1 MIAPRVSFI
10 PLFGG
15 SDSLAVLEREARMI
29 ALKAREPSQ
38 KGAQMGLVLAG
49 GVLVAFAWAAGV
61 QTAEPKPSA
70 CDAMVGVWE
79 YLPPSAPGHAV
90 IGRGGSKYVG
100 VFYNT
105 VPASDAPRTAPSTDA
120 EKAILYSRGGP
131 GAWEY
136 TCEASAGKLR
146 LKLRWLFSSYSPAL
160 VGSEGTLEVEPDGNA
175 AKWWSIGPNGERG
188 AMGAGRLLK

>member
-1 MIAPRVSFI
+1 
-10 PLFGG
+10 
-15 SDSLAVLEREARMI
+15 
-29 ALKAREPSQ
+29 
-38 KGAQMGLVLAG
+38 MGLVLAR
-49 GVLVAFAWAAGV
+49 GVLAAVAWAAGG
-61 QTAEPKPSA
+61 QAAEPKPSA

-90 IGRGGSKYVG
+90 IGKVESKYVG

-105 VPASDAPRTAPSTDA
+105 VPASDAPRIAPSTDA
-120 EKAILYSRGGP
+120 EKAILYSRGGA

-146 LKLRWLFSSYSPAL
+146 LKVRWLFSSYSPEL
-160 VGSEGTLEVEPDGNA
+160 VGSEATVEVEPDGNA

>member
-1 MIAPRVSFI
+1 
-10 PLFGG
+10 
-15 SDSLAVLEREARMI
+15 
-29 ALKAREPSQ
+29 
-38 KGAQMGLVLAG
+38 MGLVLAR
-49 GVLVAFAWAAGV
+49 GVLAAVTWTAGM
-61 QTAEPKPSA
+61 QAAEPKVSA

-90 IGRGGSKYVG
+90 IGKVESKYVG

-105 VPASDAPRTAPSTDA
+105 VPASDAPRIAPSTDV
-120 EKAILYSRGGP
+120 EKAILYSRGGA

-146 LKLRWLFSSYSPAL
+146 LKLRWLFSSYSPEL
-160 VGSEGTLEVEPDGNA
+160 VGSEATLEVEPDGNA
-175 AKWWSIGPNGERG
+175 AKWWPIGPNGERG

>member
-1 MIAPRVSFI
+1 
-10 PLFGG
+10 
-15 SDSLAVLEREARMI
+15 
-29 ALKAREPSQ
+29 
-38 KGAQMGLVLAG
+38 MGLVLAG
-49 GVLVAFAWAAGV
+49 GVLAAVAWAAGG
-61 QTAEPKPSA
+61 QAAEPKSSA

-90 IGRGGSKYVG
+90 IGKVESKYVG

-120 EKAILYSRGGP
+120 EKAILYSRGGA

-146 LKLRWLFSSYSPAL
+146 LKLRWLFSSYSPEL
-160 VGSEGTLEVEPDGNA
+160 VGSEATLEVEPDGNA

>member
-1 MIAPRVSFI
+1 
-10 PLFGG
+10 
-15 SDSLAVLEREARMI
+15 
-29 ALKAREPSQ
+29 
-38 KGAQMGLVLAG
+38 MGLVLAR
-49 GVLVAFAWAAGV
+49 GVLAAVAWAAGV
-61 QTAEPKPSA
+61 QAAEPKVSA

-90 IGRGGSKYVG
+90 IGKVESKYVG

-105 VPASDAPRTAPSTDA
+105 VPASDAPRIAPSTDV
-120 EKAILYSRGGP
+120 EKAILYSRGGA

-146 LKLRWLFSSYSPAL
+146 LKLRWLFSSYSPEL
-160 VGSEGTLEVEPDGNA
+160 VGSEATLEVEPDGNA
-175 AKWWSIGPNGERG
+175 AKWWPIGPNGERG

>member
-1 MIAPRVSFI
+1 
-10 PLFGG
+10 
-15 SDSLAVLEREARMI
+15 
-29 ALKAREPSQ
+29 
-38 KGAQMGLVLAG
+38 MGLVLAR
-49 GVLVAFAWAAGV
+49 GVLAAVAWAAGV
-61 QTAEPKPSA
+61 QAAEPKVSA

-90 IGRGGSKYVG
+90 IGKVESKYVG

-105 VPASDAPRTAPSTDA
+105 VPASDAPRIAPSTDV
-120 EKAILYSRGGP
+120 EKAIQYSRGGA

-146 LKLRWLFSSYSPAL
+146 LKLRWLFSSYSPEL
-160 VGSEGTLEVEPDGNA
+160 VGSEATLEVEPDGNA
-175 AKWWSIGPNGERG
+175 AKWWPIGPNGERG

>member
-1 MIAPRVSFI
+1 MKR
-10 PLFGG
+10 
-15 SDSLAVLEREARMI
+15 
-29 ALKAREPSQ
+29 
-38 KGAQMGLVLAG
+38 VLAG
-49 GVLVAFAWAAGV
+49 EVLAALAWASGV
-61 QTAEPKPSA
+61 QAAEGKQSA

-90 IGRGGSKYVG
+90 IGKARSKYIG

-120 EKAILYSRGGP
+120 EKAILYSRGGA

-146 LKLRWLFSSYSPAL
+146 LKLRWLFSSYAPER
-160 VGSEGTLEVEPDGNA
+160 VGSETTIEVEPDGDT
-175 AKWWSIGPNGERG
+175 AKWWFIEPSGARG
-188 AMGAGRLLK
+188 AVGAGRRLK

>member
-1 MIAPRVSFI
+1 
-10 PLFGG
+10 
-15 SDSLAVLEREARMI
+15 
-29 ALKAREPSQ
+29 
-38 KGAQMGLVLAG
+38 MGLVLAR
-49 GVLVAFAWAAGV
+49 GVLAAVAWAAGV
-61 QTAEPKPSA
+61 QAAEPKASA

-90 IGRGGSKYVG
+90 IGKVESKYVG

-105 VPASDAPRTAPSTDA
+105 VPASDAPRIAPSTDV
-120 EKAILYSRGGP
+120 EKAILYSRGGA

-146 LKLRWLFSSYSPAL
+146 LKLRWLFSSYSPEL
-160 VGSEGTLEVEPDGNA
+160 VGSEATLEVEPDGNA
-175 AKWWSIGPNGERG
+175 AKWWPIGPNGERG

>member
-1 MIAPRVSFI
+1 M
-10 PLFGG
+10 
-15 SDSLAVLEREARMI
+15 
-29 ALKAREPSQ
+29 ALKARDLA
-38 KGAQMGLVLAG
+38 KGAQMGLVLAR
-49 GVLVAFAWAAGV
+49 GVLAALAWAAGV
-61 QTAEPKPSA
+61 QAAEPKVSA

-90 IGRGGSKYVG
+90 IGKVESKYVG

-105 VPASDAPRTAPSTDA
+105 VPASDAPRIAPSTDV
-120 EKAILYSRGGP
+120 EKAILYSRGGA

-146 LKLRWLFSSYSPAL
+146 LKLRWLFSWYSPEL
-160 VGSEGTLEVEPDGNA
+160 VGSEATLEVEPDGNA
-175 AKWWSIGPNGERG
+175 AKWWPIGPNGERG

>member
-1 MIAPRVSFI
+1 
-10 PLFGG
+10 
-15 SDSLAVLEREARMI
+15 
-29 ALKAREPSQ
+29 
-38 KGAQMGLVLAG
+38 MGLVLAG
-49 GVLVAFAWAAGV
+49 GVLVVASAAGV
-61 QTAEPKPSA
+61 QAAQPKPSA

-90 IGRGGSKYVG
+90 IGKVESKYVG

-105 VPASDAPRTAPSTDA
+105 VPASDAPRTAPSTAA
-120 EKAILYSRGGP
+120 EKAILYSHGGA

-146 LKLRWLFSSYSPAL
+146 LKVRWLFSSYSPEL
-160 VGSEGTLEVEPDGNA
+160 VGSEATIEVEPDGNT